1 MAMRGVLLR
10 LVRFVRFVLVALA
23 LVPLAEVGAVSREG
37 STPGIEVLEAGS
49 LKSIAAWLKQSGRDG
64 YLAADVADAAG
75 IAREESES
83 VLDAKQRGFRSDN
96 VLRIAQVPA
105 DTRRDFLLFM
115 VQRPDGEVT
124 FYLSSVKEGLKKAFV
139 FLPLKNAVSDLAP
152 EEARSSFQQEI
163 AYWQARASGS

>member
-1 MAMRGVLLR
+1 MARAVFAVFALVLL
-10 LVRFVRFVLVALA
+10 A
-23 LVPLAEVGAVSREG
+23 PLAEVGAASRDG
-37 STPGIEVLEAGS
+37 GPSGIEALETGT

-75 IAREESES
+75 IPREEAETA
-83 VLDAKQRGFRSDN
+83 LDAKQRGFRSDN

-105 DTRRDFLLFM
+105 DAKRDFLLFM

-139 FLPLKNAVSDLAP
+139 FLPLKNDISALAP
-152 EEARSSFQQEI
+152 DEARSNFQQEI
-163 AYWQARASGS
+163 LYWQARASGS

>member
-1 MAMRGVLLR
+1 MAKRGIFVR
-10 LVRFVRFVLVALA
+10 LVLFALVLA
-23 LVPLAEVGAVSREG
+23 VPLAEVGAVSREG
-37 STPGIEVLEAGS
+37 SAPGIEALEAGS

-75 IAREESES
+75 IPRDAAES

-96 VLRIAQVPA
+96 VLRVAQVPA
-105 DTRRDFLLFM
+105 DAKRDFLLFM

-139 FLPLKNAVSDLAP
+139 FLPLKNSISSLAP
-152 EEARSSFQQEI
+152 DEARSSFQHEVL
-163 AYWQARASGS
+163 YWQARVSGG

>member
-1 MAMRGVLLR
+1 MAKRGV
-10 LVRFVRFVLVALA
+10 FVLSALVL
-23 LVPLAEVGAVSREG
+23 LVPLADVGAVSREG
-37 STPGIEVLEAGS
+37 SAPGIEALEAGS

-75 IAREESES
+75 IPRDQSEA

-96 VLRIAQVPA
+96 VIRIAQVPA
-105 DTRRDFLLFM
+105 DARRDFLLFM

-139 FLPLKNAVSDLAP
+139 FLPLKNAVSALALEDVRGNF
-152 EEARSSFQQEI
+152 EEEILYWRARV
-163 AYWQARASGS
+163 AGG